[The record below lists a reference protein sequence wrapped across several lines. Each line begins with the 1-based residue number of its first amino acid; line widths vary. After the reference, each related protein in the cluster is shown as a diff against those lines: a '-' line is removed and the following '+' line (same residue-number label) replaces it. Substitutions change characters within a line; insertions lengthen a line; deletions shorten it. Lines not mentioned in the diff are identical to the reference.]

1 MPRFTIPRDIH
12 YGRESI
18 GLLSTIRG
26 KRVMLVT
33 VGGEMKQRGIL
44 SHAETALRRT
54 GMEVRLL
61 EANNLEH
68 VEQAVAEGAS
78 AMRAFAP
85 DWIVAL
91 GSMAIDAAKLMWIL
105 YEYPEAALSDLHL
118 PFSLPDLRRKAR
130 FAAIPSLGGGAPEAT
145 AFAEVGGTAEQYAWA
160 AVDYGIVP
168 DVTFIDPELGAA
180 ASSVEVA
187 EAGLEAFAYALDAYA
202 ACEDAPF
209 AEPPAQ
215 KAAELVLQ
223 HLVAA
228 QAGDGFAREQILYA
242 QTLAGIAFSNVRAGL
257 THALVRQTAAVL
269 AGGRAQRGALNVVF
283 LPHVIRFNAED
294 SRIRARYARLARAL
308 GLRGR
313 ADTLAVQA
321 LTDEIEALCATLKL
335 ACTLRQFG
343 NAQELEGRFPAIA
356 ARAAED
362 FCTQANPRAVSK
374 EDALEI
380 LRAAFGKA
388 E

>member
-1 MPRFTIPRDIH
+1 MPRFTMPRDVH

-18 GLLSTIRG
+18 ERLSELRG
-26 KRVMLVT
+26 KRAMLVAASEEKKE
-33 VGGEMKQRGIL
+33 GAFAR
-44 SHAETALRRT
+44 AETALRRT

-61 EANNLEH
+61 ESPWPEYT
-68 VEQAVAEGAS
+68 EQAVAEGAS

-85 DWIVAL
+85 DWIVAF

-130 FAAIPSLGGGAPEAT
+130 FAAIPSLGGISEAT
-145 AFAEVGGTAEQYAWA
+145 ALAEFCGTAEQNAWA
-160 AVDYGIVP
+160 AADYGIVP
-168 DVTFIDPELGAA
+168 DIAFVDPVLSE
-180 ASSVEVA
+180 SVQPTAVA
-187 EAGLEAFAYALDAYA
+187 QAGMETLAYAVGAYA
-202 ACEDAPF
+202 AWQGSPF
-209 AEPPAQ
+209 TEAPAQ

-223 HLVAA
+223 HLCAA
-228 QAGDGFAREQILYA
+228 QGGDSAAREQIQYA
-242 QTLAGIAFSNVRAGL
+242 ACLSGMAFSNALSGL
-257 THALVRQTAAVL
+257 THALARQTAAVL
-269 AGGRAQRGALNVVF
+269 AGGRAQRGALNAVF

-294 SRIRARYARLARAL
+294 SRICARYARLARAL

-321 LTDEIEALCATLKL
+321 LTDEIEALRATLKL

-343 NAQELEGRFPAIA
+343 SAQELEDRIPTIA

-388 E
+388 K